1 MAQSIEGGNCY
12 MNFNFFRLKHKSCL
26 TGFRGHISRCIS
38 STSAFMSF
46 ILMGSLAWGQLTT
59 TDLNTQTSEDLVN
72 KLLGSGITTSNISY
86 TGATHSAGTFSGGT
100 GIIGFEEGIILSS
113 GNISNVIG
121 PNTSDA
127 ITANNG
133 LPGDADLGTLIPG
146 YTTYDATILEFD
158 FIPYSDVISFQYV
171 FTSDEYNEYTNTA
184 FNDVFGFFLN
194 GVNVALLPGTSIA
207 VSINNVNGGNPLG
220 TAASN
225 PQYYINNDL
234 SDGGGSVD
242 TEMDGLTVVFSVDAQ
257 VNPEE
262 TNHIKLA
269 IADAG
274 DRILDSNVFLKAESF
289 VNQPADT
296 DGDGIPD
303 SEDNCIMTYNPD
315 QTDSDGDGI
324 GDECEVAVEPPTE
337 ELGFSRIT
345 GGGAVAASD
354 GGKPHHHSFGFNI
367 REVQN
372 GLEVIMEY
380 NSNHTGKASSKKGE
394 ESPLQ
399 IKIKGIAGNVVPITT
414 DSGGVGVEF
423 DAPCTVRT
431 LTSNNERKL
440 QMCHVRIV
448 DNGEPGTG
456 NKKKGTPAD
465 EFVLTVTDSAGSTI
479 HSSGDEATLTRGNIK
494 AHK

>member
-1 MAQSIEGGNCY
+1 MSY
-12 MNFNFFRLKHKSCL
+12 NFFTSKHKL
-26 TGFRGHISRCIS
+26 LPDLHGPISRCIS
-38 STSAFMSF
+38 GVSVLMSA

-86 TGATHSAGTFSGGT
+86 TGATHSAGSFSGGT

-121 PNTSDA
+121 PNTSDE
-127 ITANNG
+127 ITADND
-133 LPGDADLGTLIPG
+133 LPGDVDLGTLIPG

-171 FTSDEYNEYTNTA
+171 FTSDEYNEWVNTA

-194 GVNVALLPGTSIA
+194 NVNVALLPSTSIA

-225 PQYYINNDL
+225 PQYYTNNDL

-257 VNPEE
+257 VNSGE

-274 DRILDSNVFLKAESF
+274 DRILDSNIFLKAESF
-289 VNQPADT
+289 VDQPADT
-296 DGDGIPD
+296 DADGIPD

-315 QTDSDGDGI
+315 QADSDGDGI
-324 GDECEVAVEPPTE
+324 GDECEVTVESPTV
-337 ELGFSRIT
+337 ELGFSKMT
-345 GGGAVAASD
+345 GGGTVAASD

-367 REVQN
+367 RKVQN

-394 ESPLQ
+394 ASPLQ
-399 IKIKGIAGNVVPITT
+399 IKIKGKASNVVPTT
-414 DSGGVGVEF
+414 GSGVGVEF

-431 LTSNNERKL
+431 LTSNNEREL

-456 NKKKGTPAD
+456 NKKKGKPAD
-465 EFVLTVTDSAGSTI
+465 EFELTVTELENGLTKI
-479 HSSGDEATLTRGNIK
+479 HFSGDEASLTRGNIK